1 LKFDDQ
7 FMKNALVRINEL
19 QQEIIDKSKSI
30 EGAGQYVE
38 KKLELYDKDE
48 TLRRSFK
55 RIHLEEQKIA
65 KEFFSK

>member
-1 LKFDDQ
+1 MKFDDQ

-30 EGAGQYVE
+30 EGAGEYVE

-55 RIHLEEQKIA
+55 HIHLEEQKIA